1 MINSSEWKEFKI
13 GDLFLV
19 KNNPQ
24 LNKSSFNFSKNGEY
38 PYFTRTVFNN
48 GILGY
53 VDYLDEEH
61 KIKGNSIAVGMIAM
75 KFFYMKQDFYA
86 GQFTKTIYPKFDNFN
101 DKIAKYFISIFNK
114 NTPLYLKNFVVKDFE
129 KDFTNTTI
137 KLPITENGKID
148 FDFMENFID
157 KIEQKQRGILE
168 FYKHK
173 KQNGGGYE
181 LNSKTWKE
189 FKIGDLFDVSGSK
202 TTSKSYLEKIGKGDY
217 PYITTQAINNGIA
230 GFYNYFTEQ
239 ENCLTID
246 SAVLGT
252 CFWQNKNFS
261 ASDHVEIL
269 RPKNFTLN
277 QKIALFFTSLLNK
290 NASILG
296 YSYGMKRNQSR
307 IKNENILLPI
317 TANGEIDFEF
327 MESFISGVQKISIKG
342 VIGLKDK
349 IIEQTKKAI

>member
-1 MINSSEWKEFKI
+1 MENFIDKIEQKQRGILEFYKHKKQNGGGYELNSRIWQEFKI

-114 NTPLYLKNFVVKDFE
+114 NSPLYLKNFVVKDFE

-137 KLPITENGKID
+137 KLPITKNGEID
-148 FDFMENFID
+148 FDFMENFI
-157 KIEQKQRGILE
+157 KAI
-168 FYKHK
+168 
-173 KQNGGGYE
+173 
-181 LNSKTWKE
+181 SKE
-189 FKIGDLFDVSGSK
+189 
-202 TTSKSYLEKIGKGDY
+202 
-217 PYITTQAINNGIA
+217 
-230 GFYNYFTEQ
+230 
-239 ENCLTID
+239 C
-246 SAVLGT
+246 
-252 CFWQNKNFS
+252 
-261 ASDHVEIL
+261 
-269 RPKNFTLN
+269 
-277 QKIALFFTSLLNK
+277 
-290 NASILG
+290 
-296 YSYGMKRNQSR
+296 
-307 IKNENILLPI
+307 
-317 TANGEIDFEF
+317 
-327 MESFISGVQKISIKG
+327 IKG
-342 VIGLKDK
+342 VDSYLVKNIALTKEVIKD
-349 IIEQTKKAI
+349 

>member
-1 MINSSEWKEFKI
+1 MIDSSEWKEFRIGDIFDIECSKYHNPRLYNDGQIPYVARTIFNNGITQYIDTKEKLYKANCIIIGAESAKAFYQEKDFLTGNKIYRLYLKDDFKIKFNRKIALFICSIINSLSSNYNYIDAFVSSKIAIAQIKLPIKNNKPDFDFMENFIDKIEQKQRGILEFYKHKKQNGGGYELNSRIWQEFKI

-137 KLPITENGKID
+137 KLPITTNGEID
-148 FDFMENFID
+148 FDFME
-157 KIEQKQRGILE
+157 
-168 FYKHK
+168 
-173 KQNGGGYE
+173 
-181 LNSKTWKE
+181 
-189 FKIGDLFDVSGSK
+189 
-202 TTSKSYLEKIGKGDY
+202 
-217 PYITTQAINNGIA
+217 
-230 GFYNYFTEQ
+230 
-239 ENCLTID
+239 
-246 SAVLGT
+246 
-252 CFWQNKNFS
+252 
-261 ASDHVEIL
+261 
-269 RPKNFTLN
+269 
-277 QKIALFFTSLLNK
+277 
-290 NASILG
+290 
-296 YSYGMKRNQSR
+296 
-307 IKNENILLPI
+307 
-317 TANGEIDFEF
+317 
-327 MESFISGVQKISIKG
+327 SFIKAIQKECIKG
-342 VIGLKDK
+342 VDSYLAIAT
-349 IIEQTKKAI
+349 TKELIK

>member
-1 MINSSEWKEFKI
+1 MGGGYELNSKIWQEFKI

-24 LNKSSFNFSKNGEY
+24 LNKSSFNFSKNGKY

-137 KLPITENGKID
+137 KLPIT
-148 FDFMENFID
+148 
-157 KIEQKQRGILE
+157 
-168 FYKHK
+168 
-173 KQNGGGYE
+173 
-181 LNSKTWKE
+181 
-189 FKIGDLFDVSGSK
+189 
-202 TTSKSYLEKIGKGDY
+202 
-217 PYITTQAINNGIA
+217 
-230 GFYNYFTEQ
+230 
-239 ENCLTID
+239 
-246 SAVLGT
+246 
-252 CFWQNKNFS
+252 
-261 ASDHVEIL
+261 
-269 RPKNFTLN
+269 
-277 QKIALFFTSLLNK
+277 
-290 NASILG
+290 
-296 YSYGMKRNQSR
+296 
-307 IKNENILLPI
+307 
-317 TANGEIDFEF
+317 ANGEINFDF
-327 MESFISGVQKISIKG
+327 MESFIKAIQKECIKG
-342 VIGLKDK
+342 VDSYL
-349 IIEQTKKAI
+349 TKNIATTKELIK

>member
-1 MINSSEWKEFKI
+1 M
-13 GDLFLV
+13 

-173 KQNGGGYE
+173 KQNGGYE

-189 FKIGDLFDVSGSK
+189 FKIGDLFDIK
-202 TTSKSYLEKIGKGDY
+202 TTSQKLSKKDSVENGKFPIYSAESQNGGICGYCNEIPAFTISNEKPFFVIFGDHTRAFNIAKNDFCVADNVKVLEPKIFNIK
-217 PYITTQAINNGIA
+217 
-230 GFYNYFTEQ
+230 
-239 ENCLTID
+239 
-246 SAVLGT
+246 
-252 CFWQNKNFS
+252 
-261 ASDHVEIL
+261 
-269 RPKNFTLN
+269 
-277 QKIALFFTSLLNK
+277 
-290 NASILG
+290 SILFIITIWQKGIPNLG
-296 YSYGMKRNQSR
+296 YARHWSIAKNIQ
-307 IKNENILLPI
+307 IKLPI

-342 VIGLKDK
+342 VIELKDK